1 MARRKNNT
9 EEEMEE
15 REESRGRGRKK
26 ERERVSWWG
35 SLRLETRYSILGIF
49 FVLIGVIFL
58 SAPFGK
64 GGFVGD
70 RTYSFFT
77 YLFGVGYYLIPI
89 ITFLV
94 AANFFRARENTFAKQ
109 ILISALLFV
118 LSGLGLLSIMHSSV
132 VGGGV
137 VGTGIEKLFAT
148 PFGEL
153 LATIFLLGLA
163 LISLL
168 ILFDTPLHFGILG
181 RLLKKKEKE
190 MAVTGALTHGAD
202 EERFLEV
209 KRGGGEAETE
219 ETEEPLPPPPVFA
232 KEDLSAQAGKERK
245 QKPIMPVE
253 AKPIGKDEIAAIA
266 IRRMPQVTY
275 TPPPIDLLS
284 LDKGKPG
291 YSDMKVTG
299 NTIKRTLEN
308 YGVDVEM
315 DEVTVGPSVTRYTL
329 KPAEGTKLSRI
340 VELQRELS
348 YALAADPI
356 RIEAPIPGK
365 SLVGIEIPNTQ
376 KTMVGLSSLL
386 TDPDYISNPNPLF
399 VPLGKGIS
407 GKGEYANIAKMP
419 HMLVAGATGAG
430 KSVTMH
436 TIITS
441 LIYRNSPQELRFI
454 MIDPKRVE
462 LTLYN
467 GLPHLLTPVIT
478 DAKKAIL
485 TLKWA
490 TKEMERRYEILE
502 ATTSRDVQ
510 SYHKNVLYPALK
522 KLEGKTEKEKAEA
535 EIPESMPYIIVIIDE
550 LADLM
555 MLYPRELEGAIVRL
569 AQMSRAVGIHLM
581 IATQRPS
588 VNVITGLIKANVPAR
603 FSLKVNSQIDS
614 RTILDQ
620 AGAEKLLGAGDMLFL
635 TSDMPKPRR
644 VQSAFI
650 SEGEVKSVVKWI
662 KEHVDSP
669 LDEINLTNG
678 EKPGVGNV
686 YGTIPEDALVDVG
699 EEDEL
704 FSEAKATVIAS
715 GKASTSFLQRKLGIG
730 YSRAAKLMDIL
741 EERGVIGPGEGSK
754 PREVLIK
761 GDGAAMGGVDPE

>member
-1 MARRKNNT
+1 MARKKKDIQ
-9 EEEMEE
+9 EEEELDE
-15 REESRGRGRKK
+15 PKGRGRKK
-26 ERERVSWWG
+26 EKLTWWG
-35 SLRLETRYSILGIF
+35 SLREETRYSILGIF

-58 SAPFGK
+58 FAPFGK

-70 RTYSFFT
+70 NTYHFFT
-77 YLFGVGYYLIPI
+77 YLFGVGYYLIPL

-94 AANFFRARENTFAKQ
+94 AANFFRARENTFAKP
-109 ILISALLFV
+109 ILISAFLFV
-118 LSGLGLLSIMHSSV
+118 LSGLGLLSILHSQAI
-132 VGGGV
+132 GGGV
-137 VGTGIEKLFAT
+137 VGVGIEKLFAT

-153 LATIFLLGLA
+153 LATIFLIGLA

-181 RLLKKKEKE
+181 KYFKKKDE
-190 MAVTGALTHGAD
+190 ADASITHGND
-202 EERFLEV
+202 EERFIQV
-209 KRGGGEAETE
+209 KHRVDSIPE
-219 ETEEPLPPPPVFA
+219 EK
-232 KEDLSAQAGKERK
+232 KEDDETPEEVPMAPEERRKEEKEKK
-245 QKPIMPVE
+245 QKPLPMVE
-253 AKPIGKDEIAAIA
+253 AKPIGKDEVAAISV
-266 IRRMPQVTY
+266 RRMSDLAY
-275 TPPPIDLLS
+275 TPPPISLLS
-284 LDKGKPG
+284 QDKGKSG
-291 YSDMKVTG
+291 YGDIKVTSMM
-299 NTIKRTLEN
+299 IKKTLEN
-308 YGVDVEM
+308 FGVDVEM
-315 DEVTVGPSVTRYTL
+315 DEVSVGPSVTRFAL

-365 SLVGIEIPNTQ
+365 SLVGIEIPNAQ
-376 KTMVGLSSLL
+376 KTMVGLASLL
-386 TDPDYISNPNPLF
+386 TDLEYTSNPNPLY

-407 GKGEYANIAKMP
+407 GKGEYSNIAKMP
-419 HMLVAGATGAG
+419 HVLVAGATGAG

-441 LIYRNSPQELRFI
+441 LLYRNSPQELRLI

-467 GLPHLLTPVIT
+467 GIPHLLTPVVT
-478 DAKKAIL
+478 DAKKSIL

-490 TKEMERRYEILE
+490 TKEMERRYETLE
-502 ATTSRDVQ
+502 ATTSRDIQ
-510 SYHKNVLYPALK
+510 SYHKNILLPALK
-522 KLEGKTEKEKAEA
+522 KLEGKSEEEKAKA
-535 EIPESMPYIIVIIDE
+535 EIPESMPYIVIIIDE

-555 MLYPRELEGAIVRL
+555 SLYPRELEGAIVRL

-588 VNVITGLIKANVPAR
+588 VNVITGLIKANVPSRVA
-603 FSLKVNSQIDS
+603 LKVASQIDS

-620 AGAEKLLGAGDMLFL
+620 AGAEKLLGAGDMLFMAGE
-635 TSDMPKPRR
+635 MPKPKR

-662 KEHVDSP
+662 KEHSDSP
-669 LDEINLTNG
+669 LDEINFANG

-686 YGTIPEDALVDVG
+686 YGSIPEDAFSDAG
-699 EEDEL
+699 DEDEL
-704 FSEAKATVIAS
+704 FGEAKATVIAG
-715 GKASTSFLQRKLGIG
+715 GKAATSFLQRKLGIG
-730 YSRAAKLMDIL
+730 YSRAAKLMDLL
-741 EERGVIGPGEGSK
+741 EEKGVIGPADGSK

-761 GDGAAMGGVDPE
+761 GDNPGGVGPE